1 MKPLP
6 ILLVALS
13 MLSAGAAV
21 AAIVAADNAQEVVV
35 RRYVQAWN
43 DADAE
48 AFLAQATADAGAWRR
63 GDGENLPGQPLF
75 AEASPQARSRYYR
88 AAFAKRPHPR
98 IEILG
103 LQSLDDMVVARERV
117 TGTADGKTVDGLT
130 VYQVRNDKICNVWH
144 IKRRSR

>member
-6 ILLVALS
+6 IALVALS

-63 GDGENLPGQPLF
+63 GDGEKLPGQPLF
-75 AEASPQARSRYYR
+75 AGASPQARSRYYR

-98 IEILG
+98 VEILH